1 MLVSSMDIGR
11 DLAKRL
17 GSGPAVLLRGHGAVI
32 AARSIR
38 QATFVAITLNL
49 QARLQLAA
57 MQLGSVKY
65 LSKQEVLA
73 SAANF
78 EPAAPGDAL
87 GRSWE
92 YWCSRARVPFHM
104 RGA

>member
-1 MLVSSMDIGR
+1 VS
-11 DLAKRL
+11 L
-17 GSGPAVLLRGHGAVI
+17 PECRGHGAVI
-32 AARSIR
+32 AAKSIR
-38 QATFVAITLNL
+38 HATFVAITLNL

-57 MQLGSVKY
+57 MQLGTVKF
-65 LSKQEVLA
+65 LSKQEVVA

-92 YWCSRARVPFHM
+92 YWCSRARVPFHV